1 MKNIIITGA
10 TSGIGESTARLL
22 ASKGYHLLLTGRNE
36 SKLTELKTELG
47 ENVRIAKMDVR
58 DYKAVK
64 EIIDNAHKE
73 MGSVDVL
80 INNAGLGFF
89 DFVADGKIEE
99 WHEMFETNVKGLL
112 NCLHAALPHL
122 LESHGHVINLGSVAS
137 HSVFPKSGVYC
148 ATKHAVLAISDSL
161 RLELA
166 DKIRVT
172 TISPGA
178 VATAFP
184 DQTTNPVLKAE
195 YQPYFA
201 SALPPKII
209 AENIAWAIE
218 CPENVVISEII
229 VRPSRKV
236 TQ

>member
-22 ASKGYHLLLTGRNE
+22 ASKGYHLLLTGRND
-36 SKLTELKTELG
+36 SKLAKLKTELG
-47 ENVRIAKMDVR
+47 GHTRIARMDVR
-58 DYKAVK
+58 DYASVK
-64 EIIDNAHKE
+64 DIIDNARNE
-73 MGSVDVL
+73 MGSIDVL

-137 HSVFPKSGVYC
+137 HNVFPKSGVYC

-201 SALPPKII
+201 SALPPQII

-218 CPENVVISEII
+218 CPENAVISEII